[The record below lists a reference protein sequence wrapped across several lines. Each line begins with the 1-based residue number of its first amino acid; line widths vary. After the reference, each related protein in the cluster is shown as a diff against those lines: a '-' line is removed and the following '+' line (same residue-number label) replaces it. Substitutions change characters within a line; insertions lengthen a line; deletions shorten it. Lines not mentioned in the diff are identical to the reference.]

1 MQFFCTS
8 LIQTNGL
15 GGVHLGLWYKTGTY
29 PKVPIETFRM
39 EGWFLMKDLYLRRKV
54 TSTRLVREWGV
65 LQVFLSTPPP
75 PLSQPA
81 QTIIYGRSKLLSSET
96 SSMANHRLCCLKGR
110 TRQYATSSYSN
121 SFKLWIY
128 LPLLS
133 GPEAGCIWK
142 MPQEKICLFLFSCPT
157 SLSSDVQR
165 QKVSKWDS

>member
-1 MQFFCTS
+1 
-8 LIQTNGL
+8 
-15 GGVHLGLWYKTGTY
+15 
-29 PKVPIETFRM
+29 
-39 EGWFLMKDLYLRRKV
+39 MKDLYLRRKV

-75 PLSQPA
+75 PPPPSQPA

-133 GPEAGCIWK
+133 VPEAGCVWK

-157 SLSSDVQR
+157 SFLLMYRDRKLASETPNFSFHSCLSVIQCQGGESFSIFGR
-165 QKVSKWDS
+165 RSY